1 MLRGR
6 LADDD
11 GFGLVELLIAMT
23 ILVIGIM
30 AIVAGFSSGMV
41 ALQRSSQVSTAGVL
55 ADQQMES
62 YRRVRFAAIAL
73 DTTLFA
79 GVDSTY
85 KGDTAFPPSPPGTIT
100 GACAGSPTASDYYY
114 CNPSRTTTGP
124 DGRSYR
130 IDSYVRWACVLPP
143 PGTLLDTTVTPPT
156 CTPQLAGVAKT
167 RPVRSVTVVV
177 RGGSPSRA
185 LIRATS
191 MFDESTG

>member
-1 MLRGR
+1 MLRVR
-6 LADDD
+6 LADDE

-23 ILVIGIM
+23 ILVIGIT
-30 AIVAGFSSGMV
+30 AIVAGFSSGIV
-41 ALQRSSQVSTAGVL
+41 ALQRSSQVSTASVV

-62 YRRVRFAAIAL
+62 YRRVRFSAIAL

-85 KGDTAFPPSPPGTIT
+85 TTDTAYPPSPPGTLT
-100 GACAGSPTASDYYY
+100 GACAGSSTASGYYY

-130 IDSYVRWACVLPP
+130 IDSYVRWACVLPA
-143 PGTLLDTTVTPPT
+143 PGTVLDATVTPPT
-156 CTPQLAGVAKT
+156 CTPTLAGVAKS
-167 RPVRSVTVVV
+167 RAVRSVTVVV
-177 RGGSPSRA
+177 RGGNPSRV
-185 LIRATS
+185 LVRETS

>member
-1 MLRGR
+1 VPRVRLR
-6 LADDD
+6 DDD
-11 GFGLVELLIAMT
+11 GFGLIELLIAMT
-23 ILVIGIM
+23 ILVIGIA
-30 AIVAGFSSGMV
+30 AIVAGFSSGIV

-79 GVDSTY
+79 GVDATY
-85 KGDTAFPPSPPGTIT
+85 TGDTAAFPPSPPGTIT

-130 IDSYVRWACVLPP
+130 IDSYVRW
-143 PGTLLDTTVTPPT
+143 T
-156 CTPQLAGVAKT
+156 CLAGTNLDQSVSPPICTAAVAGATKN
-167 RPVRSVTVVV
+167 RPARRVSVVV
-177 RGGSPSRA
+177 RGGTPTRVLVREVS
-185 LIRATS
+185 L
-191 MFDESTG
+191 FDEATG